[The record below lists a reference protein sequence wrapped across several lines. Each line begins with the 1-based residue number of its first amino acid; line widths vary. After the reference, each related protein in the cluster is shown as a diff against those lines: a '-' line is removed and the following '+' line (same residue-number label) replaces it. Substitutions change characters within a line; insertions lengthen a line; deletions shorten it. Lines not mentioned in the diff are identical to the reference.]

1 MDSTSMVVA
10 FALAA
15 IDGGAAGVRI
25 EGVERVRAVRA
36 ATNLPIIGLV
46 KRAEESTKVIITPRQ
61 VDVAALVEVGA
72 DIIAFDA
79 TDRARPEAVAA
90 LSERV
95 HQAGRLAMADIATFA
110 EARSAQQAG
119 CKIIGTTLS
128 GYTVGMAS
136 EYADISLV
144 KACAGLG
151 AAVFAEGR
159 YRTVEDVTA
168 AVRAGAWSVVVG
180 SAVTRPE
187 HITAWFAKAMS
198 KPLLPTGPSRRPSR
212 RPVLAIDLGG
222 SKILAALIDGD
233 QILDLGQSATPRD
246 KGLEAWLDALVDLV
260 APWGGRYSVA
270 GAALTGC
277 VREGLWSALNPATL
291 PVPPNFPIVTT
302 LSERLGVPV
311 VARNDAQAAAW
322 GEYRCGAGRGRD
334 MVFVTI
340 STGIGGGIVLGGR
353 LIAGR
358 QGLAGHIGV
367 GPVETR
373 EGETLLET
381 IGSGAALTRLA
392 RGRGHA
398 VDAPAVVAAANA
410 GAVWAGALLDAV
422 VAPVARRLQALQLE
436 LDPDVFIIGGGLGL
450 APGYLDRLCAAH
462 ASVATEFRPDL
473 RAAALG
479 PNAGLIGIA
488 DLALSSTSSAFEENR

>member
-1 MDSTSMVVA
+1 MDSTSIVVT

-15 IDGGAAGVRI
+15 VDGGAAGLRI

-36 ATNLPIIGLV
+36 AIDLPIIGLV
-46 KRAEESTKVIITPRQ
+46 KRAEESTKVTITPRQ
-61 VDVAALVEVGA
+61 ADVAALVEAGA

-90 LSERV
+90 LAERV
-95 HQAGRLAMADIATFA
+95 HRAGRLAMADIATFA

-119 CKIIGTTLS
+119 CNIIATTLS
-128 GYTVGMAS
+128 GYTEDMVPVD
-136 EYADISLV
+136 ADITLV
-144 KACAGLG
+144 EACAGLG
-151 AAVFAEGR
+151 LPVFAEGR
-159 YRTVEDVTA
+159 YRTAEDVAA

-187 HITAWFAKAMS
+187 HITAWFANAICE
-198 KPLLPTGPSRRPSR
+198 PRPRTGPRLRRPNGT
-212 RPVLAIDLGG
+212 PVLAIDLGG
-222 SKILAALIDGD
+222 SKILAALINGA
-233 QILDLGQSATPRD
+233 QILELSQATTPRD
-246 KGLEAWLDALVDLV
+246 KGLEAWLDAMIGLV
-260 APWGGRYSVA
+260 APWRGRYSVA
-270 GAALTGC
+270 GVALSGG
-277 VREGLWSALNPATL
+277 VHAGLWSALNPATL
-291 PVPPNFPIVTT
+291 PVPPHFPIVAT
-302 LSERLGVPV
+302 LSERLGVTV
-311 VARNDAQAAAW
+311 IARNDAQAAAW
-322 GEYRCGAGRGRD
+322 GEHRRGAGQGRD
-334 MVFVTI
+334 MVFLTL

-358 QGLAGHIGV
+358 NGLARHIGI

-392 RGRGHA
+392 RRCGHA

-422 VAPVARRLQALQLE
+422 IAPVARRLQALQRE

-450 APGYLDRLCAAH
+450 APGYLDRLRCGAC
-462 ASVATEFRPDL
+462 RCCY
-473 RAAALG
+473 
-479 PNAGLIGIA
+479 
-488 DLALSSTSSAFEENR
+488 